1 MSFIE
6 CYEQAKDKELEYLL
20 EFLFQL
26 TIYGREIH
34 RHDSSEKQF
43 VALSQLNEINH
54 RVLNRVID
62 LGSMKPWSD
71 REYLVRMVPHHVQ
84 LGKGIESG
92 VGNAASRAF
101 EKYNA

>member
-1 MSFIE
+1 MSFVK
-6 CYEQAKDKELEYLL
+6 CYEKVEDKELEYLL

-34 RHDSSEKQF
+34 SYDSCENQF

-54 RVLNRVID
+54 RVLNRVRD
-62 LGSMKPWSD
+62 LSSIQPWSD
-71 REYLVRMVPHHVQ
+71 REYLIQMVPHHVK

-92 VGNAASRAF
+92 VSNAANRAL

>member
-6 CYEQAKDKELEYLL
+6 CYEQVEDKEFEYLL

-26 TIYGREIH
+26 TIYGREVH
-34 RHDSSEKQF
+34 SYASSEKQF

-54 RVLNRVID
+54 RVLNRVRD
-62 LGSMKPWSD
+62 LGSAEPWSD
-71 REYLVRMVPHHVQ
+71 REYLVHMVPHHVK
-84 LGKGIESG
+84 LGKGIEGG
-92 VGNAASRAF
+92 VGNAARRAF